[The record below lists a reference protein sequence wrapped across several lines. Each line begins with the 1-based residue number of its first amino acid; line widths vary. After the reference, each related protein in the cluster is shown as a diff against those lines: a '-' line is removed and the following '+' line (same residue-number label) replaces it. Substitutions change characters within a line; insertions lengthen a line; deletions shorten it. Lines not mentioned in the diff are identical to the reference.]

1 MYGRWKARVFCGRGR
16 SGRPVT
22 LEVRKALA
30 GVKGFADR
38 GIVAEDRQLVAYFK
52 DRIRT
57 CRNRFFPGFFHQHDQ
72 DAGIRFQ
79 TGLRQR
85 NTPIL
90 VGDVVQRYQRDGF
103 GADIVQKHDGIER
116 IRTPDQT
123 IREIL
128 KLMIAPGPH
137 VRKTHENEDDGNR
150 RKGDQRPG
158 IIVLHLA
165 ELQRQEDVDE
175 SRNDRDV
182 EHIAEKHRDPCE
194 PAAGT
199 VGDKQF
205 TLPGGVAAACQQRDD
220 LKPRP
225 LIRQAGK
232 PEQNRKQFRDNP
244 VDQNDERE

>member
-1 MYGRWKARVFCGRGR
+1 MGKTLKAQSLLLHEWRSRLIYRNVSRG
-16 SGRPVT
+16 
-22 LEVRKALA
+22 
-30 GVKGFADR
+30 
-38 GIVAEDRQLVAYFK
+38 
-52 DRIRT
+52 
-57 CRNRFFPGFFHQHDQ
+57 
-72 DAGIRFQ
+72 
-79 TGLRQR
+79 
-85 NTPIL
+85 
-90 VGDVVQRYQRDGF
+90 
-103 GADIVQKHDGIER
+103 
-116 IRTPDQT
+116 
-123 IREIL
+123 
-128 KLMIAPGPH
+128 
-137 VRKTHENEDDGNR
+137 DGNR

-182 EHIAEKHRDPCE
+182 KHIAEKHRDPCE

-205 TLPGGVAAACQQRDD
+205 TLPGGVTAACQQRDD

-232 PEQNRKQFRDNP
+232 PEQNRKQFRDDP